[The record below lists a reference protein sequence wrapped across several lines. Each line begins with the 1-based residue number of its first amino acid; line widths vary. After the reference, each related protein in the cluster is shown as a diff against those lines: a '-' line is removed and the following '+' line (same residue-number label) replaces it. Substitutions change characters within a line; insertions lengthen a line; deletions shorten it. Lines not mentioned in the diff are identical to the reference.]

1 MSVRDSGTSVAPAYR
16 PFLVSVQ
23 YVLALPRPGFDRTV
37 VGAGDGPALH
47 RRPAGN
53 FARGKDKRMSRRSWG
68 GQRRLW
74 LCLAALLLSLLPAGV
89 AAECDARV
97 YGTGG
102 GGGSPPPPPP
112 PGPP

>member
-1 MSVRDSGTSVAPAYR
+1 MSVRDSGTLVAPAYR

-53 FARGKDKRMSRRSWG
+53 FARGEAYW
-68 GQRRLW
+68 
-74 LCLAALLLSLLPAGV
+74 
-89 AAECDARV
+89 ARV
-97 YGTGG
+97 EAEGLAGWMVAEYLQMD
-102 GGGSPPPPPP
+102 GSPPAVTTPLTAPVPAPAPPAPP
-112 PGPP
+112 APT